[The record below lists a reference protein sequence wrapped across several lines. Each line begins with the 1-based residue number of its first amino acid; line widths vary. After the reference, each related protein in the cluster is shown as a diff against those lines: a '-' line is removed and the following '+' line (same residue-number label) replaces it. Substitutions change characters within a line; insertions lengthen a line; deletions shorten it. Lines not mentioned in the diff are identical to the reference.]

1 MASTNSLRDVP
12 PGLLSGLLFFAVV
25 MSGAGY
31 IVFSKLHGFGALQVT
46 LVPVLIMIA
55 YASALG
61 LARLFRLRDDQSGDN
76 LYYMGFLF
84 TLTSLAVSLYQFS
97 SEGSAEQIVQNFGIA
112 IGSTIAG
119 ITLRIF
125 FNQMRR
131 DPVEVEHTAR
141 LELADASRKVRRE
154 LESTVLEFGYFR
166 RATQQSLTDAV
177 EEIDAMLKLAKDR
190 VVGQLEGF
198 ALDANKPLQDAS
210 RQSGD
215 AIEQLNARILATFE
229 TVAKQLADDGARLS
243 TSTAAIVQ
251 SIDSVVSKLASLQT
265 PEHMIEVKLDPAIAG
280 LTRVVSTFSKNAEVQ
295 AISVNS
301 NLKQTQAL
309 SSAISIL
316 LSEIRAAEA
325 ARIASNPLI
334 VPADTLADANHPGTA
349 RKGRQ
354 LLARISRSSR
364 KTIIRQVR
372 HGRSY
377 LPTVVVV
384 SPGARARP
392 DDGRDHDPADI
403 LPADHDGHVSQA

>member
-1 MASTNSLRDVP
+1 MASTNNLRDVP
-12 PGLLSGLLFFAVV
+12 PGLLSGLLFFTVV
-25 MSGAGY
+25 VSGAGY
-31 IVFSKLHGFGALQVT
+31 IVFSKLHEFSALQVT
-46 LVPVLIMIA
+46 LVPVLIMVA

-97 SEGSAEQIVQNFGIA
+97 SAGSAEQIVQNFGIA

-166 RATQQSLTDAV
+166 RATQQCITDAV
-177 EEIDAMLKLAKDR
+177 QEIDGLLREAR
-190 VVGQLEGF
+190 ERIVGQLQEF
-198 ALDANKPLQDAS
+198 ALDANKPLKDAS
-210 RQSGD
+210 KQSGET
-215 AIEQLNARILATFE
+215 IEQLNTTILTTFE
-229 TVAKQLADDGARLS
+229 TVARQLADDGARLS
-243 TSTAAIVQ
+243 TSTAAIVK
-251 SIDSVVSKLASLQT
+251 SLDGVVSKLASLQT
-265 PEHMIEVKLDPAIAG
+265 PEHIIEVKLNPAIAG

-325 ARIASNPLI
+325 ARIASNPSTG
-334 VPADTLADANHPGTA
+334 A
-349 RKGRQ
+349 
-354 LLARISRSSR
+354 
-364 KTIIRQVR
+364 
-372 HGRSY
+372 
-377 LPTVVVV
+377 VV
-384 SPGARARP
+384 STPPSQPPSTRLGG
-392 DDGRDHDPADI
+392 DGNH
-403 LPADHDGHVSQA
+403 

>member
-166 RATQQSLTDAV
+166 RATQQSLADAV

-229 TVAKQLADDGARLS
+229 TVAKQLADDGALLS

-265 PEHMIEVKLDPAIAG
+265 PEHLFEVKLDPAIAS

-334 VPADTLADANHPGTA
+334 DPADTPPTQTTPA
-349 RKGRQ
+349 RLERDD
-354 LLARISRSSR
+354 
-364 KTIIRQVR
+364 
-372 HGRSY
+372 SY
-377 LPTVVVV
+377 
-384 SPGARARP
+384 
-392 DDGRDHDPADI
+392 
-403 LPADHDGHVSQA
+403 

>member
-1 MASTNSLRDVP
+1 
-12 PGLLSGLLFFAVV
+12 LSGLLFFAVV

-31 IVFSKLHGFGALQVT
+31 IVFSKLHGFSALQVT

-141 LELADASRKVRRE
+141 LELAAASRKVRRE
-154 LESTVLEFGYFR
+154 LESTVIEFGSFR
-166 RATQQSLTDAV
+166 RATQQSLADAV
-177 EEIDAMLKLAKDR
+177 EEIDAMLKEAKDR

-215 AIEQLNARILATFE
+215 AIEHLNAR
-229 TVAKQLADDGARLS
+229 QLADDGARLS
-243 TSTAAIVQ
+243 SSTAAIVN
-251 SIDSVVSKLASLQT
+251 SIDSVVSKLAALQT
-265 PEHMIEVKLDPAIAG
+265 PEHMIEVKLTPAIAG

-334 VPADTLADANHPGTA
+334 DPADTPPTQTSTA
-349 RKGRQ
+349 RLER
-354 LLARISRSSR
+354 
-364 KTIIRQVR
+364 
-372 HGRSY
+372 
-377 LPTVVVV
+377 
-384 SPGARARP
+384 
-392 DDGRDHDPADI
+392 DDNY
-403 LPADHDGHVSQA
+403 

>member
-1 MASTNSLRDVP
+1 MASTNRLENAP
-12 PGLLSGLLFFAVV
+12 PGLLSGLLFFGVV
-25 MSGAGY
+25 VVGAGY
-31 IVFSKLHGFGALQVT
+31 IVFSKLHEFSALQVT

-141 LELADASRKVRRE
+141 LELANASRRVRRE
-154 LESTVLEFGYFR
+154 LDSTVIEFGSFR

-177 EEIDAMLKLAKDR
+177 GEIDALLKEAKDR
-190 VVGQLEGF
+190 IVGQLQDF
-198 ALDANKPLQDAS
+198 AANANKPLRDAS

-215 AIEQLNARILATFE
+215 TIEQLNARVLMTFE
-229 TVAKQLADDGARLS
+229 TVARQLAEDGARLS
-243 TSTAAIVQ
+243 TSTAEIIQ
-251 SIDSVVSKLASLQT
+251 SIDSVVTRLASLQT
-265 PEHMIEVKLDPAIAG
+265 PDHVIEVKLNPAIEG
-280 LTRVVSTFSKNAEVQ
+280 LTRVVSTFSRNAEAQ

-309 SSAISIL
+309 SSAITVL
-316 LSEIRAAEA
+316 LTELRAAEA
-325 ARIASNPLI
+325 ARLASNPSI
-334 VPADTLADANHPGTA
+334 DPVDTAPPEISPAPFDGV
-349 RKGRQ
+349 
-354 LLARISRSSR
+354 LARMTRSD
-364 KTIIRQVR
+364 TDQ
-372 HGRSY
+372 
-377 LPTVVVV
+377 
-384 SPGARARP
+384 
-392 DDGRDHDPADI
+392 
-403 LPADHDGHVSQA
+403 